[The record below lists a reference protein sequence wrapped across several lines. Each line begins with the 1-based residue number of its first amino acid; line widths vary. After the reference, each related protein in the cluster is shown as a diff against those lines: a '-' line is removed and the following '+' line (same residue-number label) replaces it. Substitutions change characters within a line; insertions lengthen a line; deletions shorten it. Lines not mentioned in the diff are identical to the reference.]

1 LLKLGFGGNGRIG
14 FPKEWLPWSPIFL
27 DMTFAYFPGNQSSD
41 LRGNQSSRVRYREN
55 WRSSVMLGFT
65 PWRRQAMAISLLAGI
80 AIINAQTSFGLSNM
94 TRDTSTKVAPSVG
107 FEFATPLGAVA
118 NLANMA
124 TVANT
129 GMPLWFFA
137 GALDILGK
145 TRVRQGNSV
154 ATLNGNVQYQI
165 LTGIRFPF

>member
-1 LLKLGFGGNGRIG
+1 
-14 FPKEWLPWSPIFL
+14 
-27 DMTFAYFPGNQSSD
+27 
-41 LRGNQSSRVRYREN
+41 
-55 WRSSVMLGFT
+55 MLGFT